1 MTIEE
6 GAFIDCPSLKSITI
20 PKSVNIIGEMAFGY
34 VTTEDGIKAV
44 KDFTIYG
51 YQGSTAQEYADKNG
65 FTFLSVEKETD
76 PLKV

>member
-1 MTIEE
+1 
-6 GAFIDCPSLKSITI
+6 
-20 PKSVNIIGEMAFGY
+20 MAFLY